1 MGELACLKQGP
12 GVTAQHVRWMAW
24 QAGQGLLQNEK
35 YNRRIRRNFRKQNKK
50 TKEVEN
56 RKVKSLR
63 RNLNI
68 NYEKMSLKLKDM
80 YFYMEGILSTINDK
94 RLVYQ
99 GISLCDKVH
108 DLSWMLLLSKKKT
121 SFWTPWIKWG
131 LRGKNLHSKDQ
142 ESEWHWS
149 WQQQHWKLENH
160 ETVS

>member
-1 MGELACLKQGP
+1 M
-12 GVTAQHVRWMAW
+12 TAQHVRWMAW

-108 DLSWMLLLSKKKT
+108 DLS
-121 SFWTPWIKWG
+121 
-131 LRGKNLHSKDQ
+131 
-142 ESEWHWS
+142 
-149 WQQQHWKLENH
+149 
-160 ETVS
+160 

>member
-1 MGELACLKQGP
+1 MQLPDQRKSLESVTETGLMDGGACLSETSP

-24 QAGQGLLQNEK
+24 QAGQGGSLCSKMKNSIEVFEE
-35 YNRRIRRNFRKQNKK
+35 ISRKQNKK

-80 YFYMEGILSTINDK
+80 YFYMEGILSTVNDK

-108 DLSWMLLLSKKKT
+108 DLS
-121 SFWTPWIKWG
+121 
-131 LRGKNLHSKDQ
+131 
-142 ESEWHWS
+142 
-149 WQQQHWKLENH
+149 
-160 ETVS
+160 